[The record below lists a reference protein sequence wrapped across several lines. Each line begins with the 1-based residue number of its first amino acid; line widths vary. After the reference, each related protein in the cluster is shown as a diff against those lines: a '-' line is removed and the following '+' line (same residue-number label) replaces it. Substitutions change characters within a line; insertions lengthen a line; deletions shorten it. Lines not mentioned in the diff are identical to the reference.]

1 MMLPSWA
8 LLRPACNEAVMS
20 TLSDGTSLTQRGLR
34 VLEARLPPRWRAAW
48 QKLASK
54 RNDVWY
60 DGMLRITAPDGRRAS
75 LAVEAKSRIEPRD
88 ALRIAG
94 LAARLENTPLLVLS
108 PFLSEATRGRLREAS
123 LNWLDLTGN
132 VRLVLP
138 DPGVFVETEGARKQ
152 PAGGER
158 PARSL
163 KGVSAGRIVRAL
175 LAVSPPVGVRDLA
188 QRAGID
194 AGYVSRVLEL
204 LNDAALVERGPRG
217 QVERVDRAR
226 LLRRWAADAPL
237 EKRGEQ
243 AVFLEPR
250 GLSALMERL
259 KSAGVLTYAV
269 TGSLAAQRWAPVAPP
284 RLAQVYVD
292 ADLLAAA
299 AKLELRPTESGANV
313 QLIRPRDDAVF
324 EASKAGEDGLTYA
337 SPVQVAADL
346 LTSPGRGPAE
356 GEELLRWMAEREEPW
371 RG

>member
-1 MMLPSWA
+1 
-8 LLRPACNEAVMS
+8 MS
-20 TLSDGTSLTQRGLR
+20 TPSDGTSLTQRGLR
-34 VLEARLPPRWRAAW
+34 VLEERLPPRWRAAW
-48 QKLASK
+48 EK
-54 RNDVWY
+54 RTSAKADIWY
-60 DGMLRITAPDGRRAS
+60 SALLRITAPDGRRAS
-75 LAVEAKSRIEPRD
+75 IAVEAKSRIEPRD
-88 ALRIAG
+88 ALRIAA
-94 LAARLENTPLLVLS
+94 LAVRLENTSLLVLS
-108 PFLSEATRGRLREAS
+108 PFLSAATRERLREAS

-138 DPGVFVETEGARKQ
+138 DPGLFIEAEGARKQ

-163 KGVSAGRIVRAL
+163 KGDSAGTIVRAL
-175 LAVSPPVGVRDLA
+175 LAVSPPVGVRELA
-188 QRAGID
+188 QTAGID

-217 QVERVDRAR
+217 RVHRVDRAR

-243 AVFLEPR
+243 ALLLEPR
-250 GLSALMERL
+250 GLPALVQRL
-259 KSAGVLTYAV
+259 KSAGIPTYAV
-269 TGSLAAQRWAPVAPP
+269 TGSLAAQRWAAVAPP

-292 ADLLAAA
+292 ADLQKVAAT
-299 AKLELRPTESGANV
+299 LGLRSTDSGANV
-313 QLIRPRDDAVF
+313 QLIRPRSKAVF
-324 EASKAGEDGLTYA
+324 EESKVGDDGLRYA

>member
-1 MMLPSWA
+1 MG
-8 LLRPACNEAVMS
+8 
-20 TLSDGTSLTQRGLR
+20 TLAAETSLIRPGLK
-34 VLEARLPPRWRAAW
+34 VLEERLPPRWRATWRKPART
-48 QKLASK
+48 KD
-54 RNDVWY
+54 DVWY
-60 DGMLRITAPDGRRAS
+60 DGMLRITAPDGRSAS
-75 LAVEAKSRIEPRD
+75 IAVEAKSRIEPRD

-94 LAARLENTPLLVLS
+94 LAVRLENTPLLVLS
-108 PFLSEATRGRLREAS
+108 PFLSEATRERLREAD

-132 VRLVLP
+132 VRLVLR
-138 DPGVFVETEGARKQ
+138 DPGLFVEAEGARKQ

-188 QRAGID
+188 QRAKID
-194 AGYVSRVLEL
+194 AGYVSRVLFL
-204 LNDAALVERGPRG
+204 LHDAALVERGPRG
-217 QVERVDRAR
+217 RVERVDRAR

-243 AVFLEPR
+243 AMLLEPR
-250 GLSALMERL
+250 GLSALVERL
-259 KSAGVLTYAV
+259 KSAGILKYAV

-284 RLAQVYVD
+284 RLAQIYVD
-292 ADLLAAA
+292 DAPPDAAA
-299 AKLELRPTESGANV
+299 RLELRPTESGANV
-313 QLIRPRDDAVF
+313 QLIRPRDGAVF
-324 EASKAGEDGLTYA
+324 EEAKVGEDGLTYA

>member
-1 MMLPSWA
+1 MGI
-8 LLRPACNEAVMS
+8 
-20 TLSDGTSLTQRGLR
+20 LSDGTSLTQRGLKA
-34 VLEARLPPRWRAAW
+34 LEERLPPRWRAAW
-48 QKLASK
+48 QKRASTK
-54 RNDVWY
+54 TDVWY
-60 DGMLRITAPDGRRAS
+60 SAMLRITAPDGRRAS
-75 LAVEAKSRIEPRD
+75 IAVEAKSRIEPRD
-88 ALRIAG
+88 ALRIAA
-94 LAARLENTPLLVLS
+94 LAVRLENTSVLVLS
-108 PFLSEATRGRLREAS
+108 PFLSEATRERLREAS

-138 DPGVFVETEGARKQ
+138 DPGLFIEAEGARKQ

-163 KGVSAGRIVRAL
+163 KGVSAGTIVRAL
-175 LAVSPPVGVRDLA
+175 LAVSPPVGVRELA

-204 LNDAALVERGPRG
+204 LNEAALVDRGPRG
-217 QVERVDRAR
+217 RLVRVDRAR

-237 EKRGEQ
+237 ARRGEQ
-243 AVFLEPR
+243 ALLLEPR
-250 GLSALMERL
+250 GLSALVGRL
-259 KSAGVLTYAV
+259 KSAGSLTYAV

-292 ADLLAAA
+292 ADLQEAAA
-299 AKLELRPTESGANV
+299 NLGLRPTESGANV

-324 EASKAGEDGLTYA
+324 RESTVGDDGLAYA

>member
-1 MMLPSWA
+1 
-8 LLRPACNEAVMS
+8 LRTARNEVIMG

-34 VLEARLPPRWRAAW
+34 VLEERLPPRWRATWKKPARR
-48 QKLASK
+48 K
-54 RNDVWY
+54 NDVWY
-60 DGMLRITAPDGRRAS
+60 GGMLRITAPDGRSAS
-75 LAVEAKSRIEPRD
+75 IAVEAKSRIEPRD
-88 ALRIAG
+88 ALRIAA
-94 LAARLENTPLLVLS
+94 LAVRLEDNPLLVLS
-108 PFLSEATRGRLREAS
+108 PFLSEATRERLREAD

-132 VRLVLP
+132 VRLVLG
-138 DPGVFVETEGARKQ
+138 DPGLFVEAEGARKQ

-175 LAVSPPVGVRDLA
+175 LAASPPVGVRDLA

-217 QVERVDRAR
+217 RLDRVDRGR

-243 AVFLEPR
+243 AMFLEPR
-250 GLSALMERL
+250 GLAALVARL
-259 KSAGVLTYAV
+259 KSSGIRKYAI
-269 TGSLAAQRWAPVAPP
+269 TGSLAAQRWAPVAPA

-292 ADLLAAA
+292 SAPTDAAA
-299 AKLELRPTESGANV
+299 RLELRPTESGANV

-324 EASKAGEDGLTYA
+324 EQSGKGAGGLTYA

-356 GEELLRWMAEREEPW
+356 GEELLRWMMEREEPW
-371 RG
+371 GG

>member
-1 MMLPSWA
+1 MGIS
-8 LLRPACNEAVMS
+8 
-20 TLSDGTSLTQRGLR
+20 SDGTSLTQRGLKI
-34 VLEARLPPRWRAAW
+34 LEERLPPRWRAAW
-48 QKLASK
+48 QKRASTK
-54 RNDVWY
+54 TDVWY
-60 DGMLRITAPDGRRAS
+60 SAMLRITAPDGRRAS
-75 LAVEAKSRIEPRD
+75 IAVEAKSRIEPRD

-94 LAARLENTPLLVLS
+94 LAVRLENTSLLVLS
-108 PFLSEATRGRLREAS
+108 PFLSEATRDRLREAS

-132 VRLVLP
+132 VRLVLQ
-138 DPGVFVETEGARKQ
+138 DPGMFVETEGARKQ

-163 KGVSAGRIVRAL
+163 KGDSAGTIVRAL
-175 LAVSPPVGVRDLA
+175 LAVSPPVGVRELA
-188 QRAGID
+188 QTAGID

-204 LNDAALVERGPRG
+204 LNEAALVERGPRG
-217 QVERVDRAR
+217 RLVRVDRAR

-243 AVFLEPR
+243 AMFLEPR
-250 GLSALMERL
+250 GLSVLVERL
-259 KSAGVLTYAV
+259 KSTGTLRDAV
-269 TGSLAAQRWAPVAPP
+269 TGSLTARRWAPVAPP

-292 ADLLAAA
+292 AAPPDAAA
-299 AKLELRPTESGANV
+299 RLELRPTESGANV

-324 EASKAGEDGLTYA
+324 RESKVGDDGLTYA

-356 GEELLRWMAEREEPW
+356 GEALLRWMLEREEPW

>member
-1 MMLPSWA
+1 MG
-8 LLRPACNEAVMS
+8 
-20 TLSDGTSLTQRGLR
+20 TLAAETSLIQPGLKI
-34 VLEARLPPRWRAAW
+34 LEERLPPRWRAAW
-48 QKLASK
+48 KKLARTK
-54 RNDVWY
+54 NDVWY
-60 DGMLRITAPDGRRAS
+60 DGMLRITAPDGRSAS
-75 LAVEAKSRIEPRD
+75 IAVEVKSRIEPRD

-94 LAARLENTPLLVLS
+94 LAARLGNNPLLVLS
-108 PFLSEATRGRLREAS
+108 PFLSEATRDRLREAS

-132 VRLVLP
+132 VRLVLQ
-138 DPGVFVETEGARKQ
+138 DPGVFVQTEGARKQ

-188 QRAGID
+188 RRAKID
-194 AGYVSRVLEL
+194 AGYVSRVLNL

-217 QVERVDRAR
+217 RVERVDRAR

-243 AVFLEPR
+243 ATFLEPR
-250 GLSALMERL
+250 GLSALTGRL
-259 KSAGVLTYAV
+259 KSAGISKYAV

-292 ADLLAAA
+292 GAPTDAAA
-299 AKLELRPTESGANV
+299 RLGLRPTESGANV
-313 QLIRPRDDAVF
+313 QLIRPRDESVF
-324 EASKAGEDGLTYA
+324 EESKVGEDGLTYA

-356 GEELLRWMAEREEPW
+356 GEELLRWMATREEPW